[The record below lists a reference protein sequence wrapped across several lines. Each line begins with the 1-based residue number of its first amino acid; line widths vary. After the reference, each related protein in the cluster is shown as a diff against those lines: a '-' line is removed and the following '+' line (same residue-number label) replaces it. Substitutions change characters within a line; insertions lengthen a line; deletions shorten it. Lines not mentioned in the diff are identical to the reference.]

1 MFTKYTGMPPIQYH
15 LQLRIKQAEI
25 LLTTSNKTIKEI
37 SYELGFESA
46 FYFSRIFKEKTNISP
61 VDYRKMHM
69 V

>member
-1 MFTKYTGMPPIQYH
+1 MPPIQYH

-25 LLTTSNKTIKEI
+25 MLTSSNKTIKEI

-46 FYFSRIFKEKTNISP
+46 FYFSRVFKEKTNISP
-61 VDYRKMHM
+61 VDYRKMHT